1 MRKKYWLAAALLA
14 LAVQTAGCSGTEAAQ
29 ETAQTQESQ
38 TEAETEAAAED
49 TEAAAEET
57 EVAAEETEAAAEETE
72 AAEEETE
79 AAAESQESGE
89 AETEAG
95 SSAQAAETAAAAD
108 LAGFVFQSGGVA
120 IGMNQEAA
128 PVVAAL
134 GGWDNY
140 IETESCAFQGLD
152 KIYSY
157 AGFDLYTY
165 PKDDVDYVNS
175 IYFTSDVVSTPE
187 GIRIGSSLDEVL
199 AAYGDQYTEEFG
211 VYTYTKDQSTL
222 SFIVTDGIVESV
234 EYTAITE

>member
-1 MRKKYWLAAALLA
+1 MRKKYWLAAAVLA

-38 TEAETEAAAED
+38 TEAETEAAAEE

-57 EVAAEETEAAAEETE
+57 EATEEETEAAAEETE
-72 AAEEETE
+72 AAAEETE

-89 AETEAG
+89 AETEAE

-108 LAGFVFQSGGVA
+108 LAGFVFRSGGVA

-175 IYFTSDVVSTPE
+175 IYFTSDAVSTPE

-199 AAYGDQYTEEFG
+199 AVYGDQYTEEFG

>member
-1 MRKKYWLAAALLA
+1 MRKKYWLAAAVLA

-38 TEAETEAAAED
+38 TEAETEAAAEE
-49 TEAAAEET
+49 TEAAEEET
-57 EVAAEETEAAAEETE
+57 EAAEEETEAAAEEIE

-89 AETEAG
+89 AETEAE

-108 LAGFVFQSGGVA
+108 LTGFVFQSGGVA

-165 PKDDVDYVNS
+165 PKGDVDYVNS
-175 IYFTSDVVSTPE
+175 IYFTSDAVSTPE

>member
-1 MRKKYWLAAALLA
+1 MRKKYWLAAAVLA

-38 TEAETEAAAED
+38 TEAETEAAAE
-49 TEAAAEET
+49 
-57 EVAAEETEAAAEETE
+57 ETEAAAEETE
-72 AAEEETE
+72 ATEEETEAAAEETE

-89 AETEAG
+89 AETEAE
-95 SSAQAAETAAAAD
+95 SSAQAAETAAVAD

-157 AGFDLYTY
+157 TGFDLYTY

-175 IYFTSDVVSTPE
+175 IYFTSDAVSTPE

-222 SFIVTDGIVESV
+222 SFIVTDGFVESV
-234 EYTAITE
+234 GFIAITG

>member
-1 MRKKYWLAAALLA
+1 MRKKYWLAAAVLA

-38 TEAETEAAAED
+38 TEAETEAAAEE

-57 EVAAEETEAAAEETE
+57 EAAEEETEAAAEETE

-89 AETEAG
+89 AETEAE

-120 IGMNQEAA
+120 IGMNQDAA

-134 GGWDNY
+134 SGWDNY

-175 IYFTSDVVSTPE
+175 IYFTSDAVSTPE

-199 AAYGDQYTEEFG
+199 AVYGDQYTKEFG

>member
-1 MRKKYWLAAALLA
+1 MRKKYWLAAAVLA

-38 TEAETEAAAED
+38 TEAETEAAAEE
-49 TEAAAEET
+49 TEAAAQAPQATEAAPPAAAEET
-57 EVAAEETEAAAEETE
+57 D
-72 AAEEETE
+72 

-89 AETEAG
+89 AETEAE

-157 AGFDLYTY
+157 TGFDLYTY

-175 IYFTSDVVSTPE
+175 IYFTSDAVSTPE

>member
-38 TEAETEAAAED
+38 TEAETEAAAEE

-57 EVAAEETEAAAEETE
+57 EAAAEETEAAAEETE

-175 IYFTSDVVSTPE
+175 IYFTSDAVSTPE

-199 AAYGDQYTEEFG
+199 AVYGDQYTKEFG

>member
-1 MRKKYWLAAALLA
+1 MRKKYWLAAAVLA

-38 TEAETEAAAED
+38 TEAETEAAAE
-49 TEAAAEET
+49 
-57 EVAAEETEAAAEETE
+57 ETEAAAEETE

-79 AAAESQESGE
+79 AAAEETEAAEDETEAAAESQESGE
-89 AETEAG
+89 AETEAE

-157 AGFDLYTY
+157 TGFDLYTY

-175 IYFTSDVVSTPE
+175 IYFTSDAVSTPE